1 MEIFQAS
8 GLPTQAPNQHP
19 DDVQQVIQNV
29 EVVGPELNPHHLASQ
44 KETTKY
50 PPGSGTDLAKHLQDQ
65 ASLNPHPSQFNHNQ
79 SNQMAEALN
88 RTPCGPEM
96 MPQNP
101 PPDNTFPTG
110 NTLVRSPEGPIKF
123 PPKAKGAANHM
134 PTRNMAAK
142 EKAK

>member
-1 MEIFQAS
+1 MGISRAS

-65 ASLNPHPSQFNHNQ
+65 ASL
-79 SNQMAEALN
+79 
-88 RTPCGPEM
+88 
-96 MPQNP
+96 
-101 PPDNTFPTG
+101 
-110 NTLVRSPEGPIKF
+110 
-123 PPKAKGAANHM
+123 
-134 PTRNMAAK
+134 
-142 EKAK
+142 